1 MSANETGQITSN
13 AAEIYEEF
21 FVPALFQEWTERVI
35 DAASI
40 RPGNRVLDVACGTG
54 VLARTAAERV
64 GVDGVVIGL
73 DVNPGMLAVAERKG
87 PAITW
92 RQGRAESLPF
102 ADAEFDAVVSQF
114 ALMFFDDRVA
124 ALEEM
129 RRVVRP
135 NGRVAVAVWGSIE
148 ETPGY
153 SSMSDLLRRLFG
165 EEAATSLSAPYS
177 LGDREDVRSLF
188 SRAGIT
194 DVAIQTIIGMARFP
208 SIRSWVFTD
217 IKGWTLADVLSD
229 EQFATLLEH
238 AERDMQPFVT
248 SDGTVAFAAPA
259 HIVTWT
265 KGDR

>member
-114 ALMFFDDRVA
+114 ALMFFDDQVS
-124 ALEEM
+124 ALGEM

-148 ETPGY
+148 ETTGY

-177 LGDREDVRSLF
+177 LGDLADVRSLF
-188 SRAGIT
+188 SQAGMP
-194 DVAIQTIIGMARFP
+194 DVTTHTMIGTARFP

-217 IKGWTLADVLSD
+217 IKGWTLADVLDD
-229 EQFATLLEH
+229 EQFSRLQEH
-238 AERDMQPFVT
+238 AEREMQPFVID
-248 SDGTVAFAAPA
+248 DGSVAFAAPA
-259 HIVTWT
+259 HIVTWI
-265 KGDR
+265 KGA